1 MPKSFNPD
9 DQSTVEHS
17 KVGVWDLYEDVA
29 TKKMYIPLLSNL
41 ETLWETSDSLP
52 YVWRMLKDISN
63 INGCMFYLSLYLALE
78 LGLSLL
84 PALTV
89 WYSGQLLQVVSWLAW
104 SLTHAFF

>member
-1 MPKSFNPD
+1 MAKSFNPD
-9 DQSTVEHS
+9 DSSNVEHT

-29 TKKMYIPLLSNL
+29 TKKMYIPFLSNL
-41 ETLWETSDSLP
+41 ETLWESSDSLP

-89 WYSGQLLQVVSWLAW
+89 WYSGQLLQVVSWL
-104 SLTHAFF
+104 FP